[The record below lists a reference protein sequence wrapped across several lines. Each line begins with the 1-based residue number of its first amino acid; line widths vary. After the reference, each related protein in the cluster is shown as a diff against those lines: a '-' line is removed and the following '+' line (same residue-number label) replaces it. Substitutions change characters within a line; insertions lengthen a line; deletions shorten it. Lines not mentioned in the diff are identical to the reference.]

1 MTRSGVEESE
11 RRESSAFKF
20 RRLLSKAG
28 LSKKILS
35 RRLDHLR
42 AFTRNQASR
51 KGCNT
56 CAWFKL
62 WQIRLR
68 SNAKS
73 ESRVSAVRELLY
85 FDGNGYHDSVPHSVN
100 ELFVCRHN

>member
-1 MTRSGVEESE
+1 MTSRMTRSGVEESE

-20 RRLLSKAG
+20 RRPSSKAG
-28 LSKKILS
+28 LSKKISS

-68 SNAKS
+68 SSAKS
-73 ESRVSAVRELLY
+73 ESRVSAVRELRKARQSGGGH
-85 FDGNGYHDSVPHSVN
+85 FERNQAQGI
-100 ELFVCRHN
+100 